1 MGDIQSEDKIKRKPA
16 NPTPEC
22 MEMLAAALDYIEESS
37 PKQADIMFGQ
47 FLQVMQLLEI
57 MPGIGTK
64 YKKGMRKI
72 KLGKFRYN
80 IYYRE
85 KESEIEVVG
94 IWHTSRGTDFEEP
107 D

>member
-1 MGDIQSEDKIKRKPA
+1 MDAIQADDEIERKPA
-16 NPTPEC
+16 NPTSEC
-22 MEMLAAALDYIEESS
+22 MEMLATALDYIEESS

-47 FLQVMQLLEI
+47 FFKAMELLEI

-64 YKKGMRKI
+64 YKNGMRKI

-85 KESEIEVVG
+85 KETEIEVLG

-107 D
+107 